1 MKKKSIFIEEIETDK
16 GYRGRYLQID
26 GVNYPIYEA
35 KIIDVLISS
44 CYMRS

>member
-1 MKKKSIFIEEIETDK
+1 MKKKRIFIEEIETNE

-26 GVNYPIYEA
+26 DVNYPIYEA
-35 KIIDVLISS
+35 KTIDGLISS

>member
-1 MKKKSIFIEEIETDK
+1 MKKKRIFIEEIETNE
-16 GYRGRYLQID
+16 GYRGRCLQID

-35 KIIDVLISS
+35 KIIDGLISS